1 MLEAI
6 EFTSFKCF
14 RKQKVGLKPLTLLSG
29 VNGMGKS
36 SVIQG
41 LALLRQSANERL
53 LPDEGLLLNGSW
65 VSLGTAQDVLYEFAE
80 ADEIHIGLETKRG
93 PARWRFSARNP
104 EDDLLKKLEG
114 PTLLPDIPLFRPG
127 VLYLSAERLGPRA
140 LHSMSNFEVRTRGE
154 MRADGSLAVAWLD
167 ENARITLDPQM
178 YHKASMASSLPE
190 QLEAWMSEITPGVR
204 VETSVRRHLQA
215 IELGF
220 SFALKGATTRS
231 MRPTGVGFGL
241 SYTLPVVL
249 ACLVAGSEK
258 LIMLENPEAHLHP
271 RAQMA
276 IGDLVA
282 RAAAT
287 GAQLLVE
294 THSDHLL
301 NGARLAVKRGL
312 LDPDDVAIHFFSRH
326 VEEHRLVHDVI
337 SPRIDADGR
346 LDQWPE
352 GFFDQFDVAL
362 EQLM

>member
-1 MLEAI
+1 MLDAI

-14 RKQKVGLKPLTLLSG
+14 REQKIGLKPLTLLSG

-80 ADEIHIGLETKRG
+80 ADEIHIGLKTKRG

-104 EDDLLKKLEG
+104 EDDLLKKLKG

-127 VLYLSAERLGPRA
+127 ALYLSAERLGPRA
-140 LHSMSNFEVRTRGE
+140 LHPMSNFEVRTRGE
-154 MRADGSLAVAWLD
+154 IRADGSLAVAWLD
-167 ENARITLDPQM
+167 ENARLSVEPQVCHNTM
-178 YHKASMASSLPE
+178 PTQSLPE

-204 VETSVRRHLQA
+204 VNTSVRRHLQA

-220 SFALKGATTRS
+220 GFALAGATTRS

-249 ACLVAGSEK
+249 VCLAAGPER

-276 IGDLVA
+276 IGDLIA

-287 GAQLLVE
+287 GAQLIVE

-301 NGARLAVKRGL
+301 NGVRLAVKQGRL
-312 LDPDDVAIHFFSRH
+312 SPNHVAIHFFSRH
-326 VEEHRLVHDVI
+326 VEKHRLVHDVV

-346 LDQWPE
+346 LDTWPE